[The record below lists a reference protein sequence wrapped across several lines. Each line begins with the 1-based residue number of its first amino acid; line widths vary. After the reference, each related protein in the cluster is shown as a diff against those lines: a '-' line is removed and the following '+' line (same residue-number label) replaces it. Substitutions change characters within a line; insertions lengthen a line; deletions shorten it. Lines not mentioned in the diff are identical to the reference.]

1 MTVSNYSIIPHY
13 QCGIIRQCELFPRE
27 TTATVWVRLW
37 LTAHRN
43 CTSLYKE
50 TGLISPSA
58 RWDSAQ
64 LRRSPCRL
72 CGTRQPTVNIKTARN
87 SVAQNRSK
95 CPNPWRKTHEATG
108 RKRMQREFFLPSLS
122 SAFLS
127 PYGSHLSGG
136 GLSDINNRLW
146 KNSRR
151 EGDASLLSSW
161 GTASPEAWCPS

>member
-1 MTVSNYSIIPHY
+1 MVLSDNVNLSWEKP
-13 QCGIIRQCELFPRE
+13 QRRCECGCGLQPTE
-27 TTATVWVRLW
+27 TVRLF
-37 LTAHRN
+37 TRRR
-43 CTSLYKE
+43 
-50 TGLISPSA
+50 GLISPSA

-72 CGTRQPTVNIKTARN
+72 WGTRQPTVNIKTARN
-87 SVAQNRSK
+87 SVAKKKQKRSK
-95 CPNPWRKTHEATG
+95 CQNPWRKTHEATG
-108 RKRMQREFFLPSLS
+108 RKRTQREFFLPSLS